1 MTQNVNEDKALRD
14 SIEELSG
21 STCGE
26 FRLLDCLGYGTHTAV
41 YSSIDGGGG
50 TWAVK
55 LIDSAIDSDEALLAR
70 IQHDA
75 DRLAIMDDP
84 TILPIGHSGQSGR
97 YTYGGTRLVDGRP
110 LSELMLA
117 GSVGSDAAWHLLC
130 ELAEALERS
139 FERGLICRVIKPSNI
154 LVDGDGRPHLTEFG
168 LAGQLVGPM
177 ALSSP
182 GYRLG
187 FPQYLAPE
195 QVNGQLGDERTDV
208 YAVATLVFELL
219 TETPLFDGSNPGEV
233 LRAVKLTPPPSAH
246 SRNAALPPAVDRVL
260 SQALAKDPLSRP
272 RSVSELLDQLM
283 NLPEPAS
290 TGTNSAAM
298 SIDTAAAVL
307 NRMGVPQI
315 NFNGTPVLNSYL
327 SFLLRQARLV
337 AAEHWSDVLT
347 AAGLQHYCEQLPPD
361 DGERVVGAETVG
373 ALADGFSRVFGADS
387 QEYLRQLGIK
397 STQEWMEATQ

>member
-1 MTQNVNEDKALRD
+1 
-14 SIEELSG
+14 
-21 STCGE
+21 
-26 FRLLDCLGYGTHTAV
+26 
-41 YSSIDGGGG
+41 
-50 TWAVK
+50 
-55 LIDSAIDSDEALLAR
+55 
-70 IQHDA
+70 
-75 DRLAIMDDP
+75 
-84 TILPIGHSGQSGR
+84 
-97 YTYGGTRLVDGRP
+97 
-110 LSELMLA
+110 A
-117 GSVGSDAAWHLLC
+117 G
-130 ELAEALERS
+130 
-139 FERGLICRVIKPSNI
+139 P
-154 LVDGDGRPHLTEFG
+154 
-168 LAGQLVGPM
+168 LVGPM

-397 STQEWMEATQ
+397 STQEWMEATQRRPFRMMGRSSTQVADVLMLFTSSMDRVRGESLHLWKPIDDQQFWIIHYANLGVFGRSQPTSPCTFWLGTYQAALEWGGLAGKWTVAEEECGAATGSGNCVFKLSQI